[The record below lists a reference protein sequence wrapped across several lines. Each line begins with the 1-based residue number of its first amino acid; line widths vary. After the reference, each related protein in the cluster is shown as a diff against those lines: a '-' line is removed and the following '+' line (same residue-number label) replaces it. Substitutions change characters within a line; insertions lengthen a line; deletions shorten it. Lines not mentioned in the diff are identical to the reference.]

1 MRKTVFAFLTACLL
15 LVPSCTPSLEKNV
28 MCTVLL
34 RVSLPGGEDVVT
46 LDVDPSLSGNM
57 FFNMNTGI
65 NYPYPRFQN
74 NSCVMEVQKGVYQIS
89 FEGVATLPDGS
100 SRNVRFTKW
109 ADPVNAVNLL
119 QDTEMLEIELKVI
132 K

>member
-1 MRKTVFAFLTACLL
+1 MRKTVFAILLSCLICT
-15 LVPSCTPSLEKNV
+15 VCCTPSLEKNV

-34 RVSLPGGEDVVT
+34 RVSLPTGEDVVT
-46 LDVDPSLSGNM
+46 LDVDPSLSGNI

-65 NYPYPRFQN
+65 NYPFPQFQN

-100 SRNVRFTKW
+100 RRNVRFTRW
-109 ADPVNAVNLL
+109 SDPVNAVNLL
-119 QDTEMLEIELKVI
+119 QDTEMLEMELKVI